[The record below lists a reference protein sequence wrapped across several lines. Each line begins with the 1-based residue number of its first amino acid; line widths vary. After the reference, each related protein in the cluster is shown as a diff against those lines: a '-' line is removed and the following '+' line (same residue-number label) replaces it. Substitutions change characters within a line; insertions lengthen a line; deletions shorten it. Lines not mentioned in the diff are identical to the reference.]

1 MNNQSCSDKL
11 DYLLYKKTAKI
22 YDNQRFTG
30 RAGGWGHSRQIAI
43 LNNMVPDWQEKEVLE
58 IGCGTG
64 RITEALARWG
74 AKVTAT
80 DINAEMIGIAEERFK
95 RNQDLAISGFREMS
109 VYNID
114 MDLKRFDYV
123 IMVNVWGHLSKSYEA
138 IYNIASNVSSRC
150 KLIFTFPCLT
160 SVLLPFGLIVNIRRK
175 SLSHEVTSHWYLPGT
190 VEKYC
195 NAAELKI
202 IGWYGNHYVPQ
213 PRLLFPT
220 LPLFK
225 IYESILA
232 KYFPKRCPSVFVA
245 CKLKSGN
252 NN

>member
-1 MNNQSCSDKL
+1 MNNQSSLDKL

-30 RAGGWGHSRQIAI
+30 RAGEWGHSRQVAI
-43 LNNMVPDWQEKEVLE
+43 LKNMVPEWQGKEVLE

-80 DINAEMIGIAEERFK
+80 DINAEMIGIAKERFR
-95 RNQDLAISGFREMS
+95 RNRDLAISGFREMS

-114 MDLKRFDYV
+114 MDIKRFDYV

-150 KLIFTFPCLT
+150 KLIFTFPYH
-160 SVLLPFGLIVNIRRK
+160 PII
-175 SLSHEVTSHWYLPGT
+175 LSSAALQYFSTVPGKYQWEVTSWVRLFLLILTIKPKGKSTLVRHGK
-190 VEKYC
+190 V
-195 NAAELKI
+195 KI
-202 IGWYGNHYVPQ
+202 NLH
-213 PRLLFPT
+213 LLDT
-220 LPLFK
+220 LEAML
-225 IYESILA
+225 
-232 KYFPKRCPSVFVA
+232 
-245 CKLKSGN
+245 
-252 NN
+252 